1 MAKVTF
7 KTNLQNQMSLF
18 PYSFDNF
25 VDASHPVRL
34 VDRIIDRIDI
44 SDILSTYAGGGT
56 SSFHPRMML
65 KVIIYGYLN
74 NLYSS
79 RKIAKALKE
88 NVHFIW
94 LSGQQF
100 PDHRTINYFRG
111 KRLKNSIE
119 AIFKQVVLLLQ
130 GEGIITLEEVFTDGT
145 KIESA
150 ANRYTFVWKKSIEKY
165 KAKLEEKIQAVL
177 DEINQVFSQEG
188 QTADKAGEDNA
199 PINLTSDE
207 LNEKIE
213 ELNRNIKGQNVPKSL
228 KKKINKLQSESVPK
242 LQEYEIHLKILGERN
257 SYSKTDKDATFMRM
271 KEDHMK
277 NGQLKPAYNLQ
288 LSTENNF
295 ITNYT
300 LHQNPGDTT
309 TYQYHLNSFYGK
321 YGFYP
326 QRSVAD
332 AGYGGL
338 ENYDFMEKHGIE
350 NYVKFNYFHKEQT
363 KKFKTDISRPENLYY
378 NEHEDCFICP
388 MGQKMKPIGPGKR
401 GTRTGYEYEVTIYQ
415 AKNCSCCPLRG
426 ACHKQK
432 GDRKIEVNK
441 KLVAHKQKA
450 RENLSSELGRELRGR
465 RNSEVEQTFGQL
477 KSNKG
482 FKRFL
487 LRGIPKISIEL
498 GLLALAHNFQK
509 LSKYLINCELK
520 GGSVGFYAYRQQI
533 LTIYYKLRRFIWMS
547 WEKPENNPI
556 LLKMSPNT
564 NYKLKKTA

>member
-1 MAKVTF
+1 MA
-7 KTNLQNQMSLF
+7 LF

-25 VDASHPVRL
+25 VDKSHPVRL
-34 VDRIIDRIDI
+34 INQIIDRIDI

-56 SSFHPRMML
+56 SSYHPRMLL
-65 KVIIYGYLN
+65 KVIIFGYLN

-79 RKIAKALKE
+79 RKIAKALRE
-88 NVHFIW
+88 NVYFIW

-100 PDHRTINYFRG
+100 PDYRTINFFRG
-111 KRLKNSIE
+111 KRLKNNIE

-145 KIESA
+145 KIESV

-177 DEINQVFSQEG
+177 DEINQVVAQDNQAIEK
-188 QTADKAGEDNA
+188 ADKEEA
-199 PINLTSDE
+199 PLKITAQE
-207 LNEKIE
+207 LNEKIGQI
-213 ELNRNIKGQNVPKSL
+213 NRNIKEQDVPKPI
-228 KKKINKLQSESVPK
+228 KKKIDKLQSQSIPK
-242 LQEYEIHLKILGERN
+242 LREYEIHLQILGDRN

-295 ITNYT
+295 IANYT

-309 TYQYHLNSFYGK
+309 TFQDHLNSFYEK

-326 QRSVAD
+326 DRSVAD

-338 ENYDFMEKHGIE
+338 ENYDFMEKQGIE

-363 KKFKTDISRPENLYY
+363 KKFKTDISKPENLYY
-378 NEHEDCFICP
+378 NSKEDYFICP
-388 MGQKMKPIGPGKR
+388 MGQRMNPIGSGKR
-401 GTRTGYEYEVTIYQ
+401 ETRTGYEYEVTIYQ
-415 AKNCSCCPLRG
+415 AENCSSCPLRG

-432 GDRKIEVNK
+432 GNRKIEVNK
-441 KLVAHKQKA
+441 KLVLHKQKA
-450 RENLSSELGRELRGR
+450 RENLTSEVGRELRGR

-477 KSNKG
+477 K
-482 FKRFL
+482 
-487 LRGIPKISIEL
+487 
-498 GLLALAHNFQK
+498 
-509 LSKYLINCELK
+509 
-520 GGSVGFYAYRQQI
+520 
-533 LTIYYKLRRFIWMS
+533 
-547 WEKPENNPI
+547 
-556 LLKMSPNT
+556 
-564 NYKLKKTA
+564 

>member
-7 KTNLQNQMSLF
+7 KTNLQNQTSLF
-18 PYSFDNF
+18 PYSFDHF
-25 VDASHPVRL
+25 VDDAHPVRL
-34 VDRIIDRIDI
+34 VNQIIDRIDI
-44 SDILSTYAGGGT
+44 SDVLSTYAGGGT
-56 SSFHPRMML
+56 SSYHPRMLL

-79 RKIAKALKE
+79 RKIAKALRE

-100 PDHRTINYFRG
+100 PDYRTINYFRG
-111 KRLKNSIE
+111 KRLRNNIE

-145 KIESA
+145 KIESV

-165 KAKLEEKIQAVL
+165 KAKLEEKIQVVL
-177 DEINQVFSQEG
+177 DEINQAINQ
-188 QTADKAGEDNA
+188 DNQSVKNNDEKEA
-199 PINLTSDE
+199 PIDLTSEE

-213 ELNRNIKGQNVPKSL
+213 ELNRNIKGQNIPRKV
-228 KKKINKLQSESVPK
+228 KKKIDKLQSESVPK
-242 LQEYEIHLKILGERN
+242 LREYEIHLQILGQRN

-300 LHQNPGDTT
+300 IHQNPGDTT
-309 TYQYHLNSFYGK
+309 TYQHHLNSFYEK

-326 QRSVAD
+326 ERSVAD

-338 ENYDFMEKHGIE
+338 ENYDFMEKHGID

-363 KKFKTDISRPENLYY
+363 KKFKTDISKPENLYY
-378 NEHEDCFICP
+378 NEQEDCFICP

-401 GTRTGYEYEVTIYQ
+401 ETRTGYEYEVIIYQ
-415 AKNCSCCPLRG
+415 TQNCSFCPLRG

-432 GDRKIEVNK
+432 GNRKIEVNK
-441 KLVAHKQKA
+441 KLVCHKQKA
-450 RENLSSELGRELRGR
+450 RENLTSELGRELRGR

-482 FKRFL
+482 FKRLL

-509 LSKYLINCELK
+509 LSKHLIERKLK
-520 GGSVGFYAYRQQI
+520 GSTIGVCSYLQQI
-533 LTIYYKLRRFIWMS
+533 LAVYYKLRYFIWPI
-547 WEKPENNPI
+547 WEKSENNSI
-556 LLKMSPNT
+556 LLKISLNN
-564 NYKLKKTA
+564 NYKFKKAA

>member
-7 KTNLQNQMSLF
+7 KTDLQNQMSFF

-25 VDASHPVRL
+25 VDDSHPVRL
-34 VDRIIDRIDI
+34 VNRIIDRIDI
-44 SDILSTYAGGGT
+44 SDVLSTYAGGGT
-56 SSFHPRMML
+56 SSYHPRMLL

-111 KRLKNSIE
+111 KRLRNNIE

-177 DEINQVFSQEG
+177 GEINQAIAQDNQAIEN
-188 QTADKAGEDNA
+188 TGEKGA
-199 PINLTSDE
+199 AVNLTSE
-207 LNEKIE
+207 GLNEKIE
-213 ELNRNIKGQNVPKSL
+213 ELNRNIKGQNVPKKV
-228 KKKINKLQSESVPK
+228 KKKIDKLQSESVPK
-242 LQEYEIHLKILGERN
+242 LQEYEIHLQVLGGRN

-309 TYQYHLNSFYGK
+309 TYQDHLNSFYQK

-350 NYVKFNYFHKEQT
+350 NFVKFNYFHKEQT
-363 KKFKTDISRPENLYY
+363 RKFKTDISKPENLYY
-378 NEHEDCFICP
+378 NGQEDCFICP

-401 GTRTGYEYEVTIYQ
+401 ETRTGYEYEVTIYQ
-415 AKNCSCCPLRG
+415 AQNCSCCPLRG

-432 GDRKIEVNK
+432 GNRKIEVNK
-441 KLVAHKQKA
+441 KLMSHKQKA
-450 RENLSSELGRELRGR
+450 RENLISELGRELRGR

-487 LRGIPKISIEL
+487 LRGVPKISIEV

-509 LSKYLINCELK
+509 LSKYMKDNDLMLTPVGINTLM
-520 GGSVGFYAYRQQI
+520 RQI
-533 LTIYYKLRRFIWMS
+533 LSAYLKIRRFIWPC
-547 WEKPENNPI
+547 WEKSENQPI
-556 LLKMSPNT
+556 SNKIPLKV
-564 NYKLKKTA
+564 YEKLKKAA